1 MRIGELMRL
10 SDAKKCIKE
19 LFLNTDSVTA
29 LISERGV
36 GKTSLYK
43 QCADELG
50 IGYMGLYAAALEGP
64 DFMGL
69 PDKDRDKGITRYLAP
84 QFLPTV
90 QAVKEGLFPE
100 KGLLILEEINRVP
113 SDTTSV
119 LYPLL
124 LEKKIN
130 GHSLAAGWRIGV
142 TMNPDTMNYSV
153 NSLDDAML
161 DRFVAIEITANLD
174 DYIEYSVKNNPN
186 DDVLAFLQACPDMLL
201 IVRKASDS
209 TALSK
214 TPTPRAWTKLQELLN
229 KCKLEDKLLLELA
242 AGLLGPETASSFFG
256 YIKNRD
262 FKIPATYQIL
272 NSYDEVKEEI
282 NDIINKHRMDIITLI
297 IKKIVVVF
305 DESDLHIKNLNA
317 FLENLPEELGIFF
330 FKLLATNKPESF
342 QQICERLQ
350 CFDKVSDK
358 ILDILIS

>member
-1 MRIGELMRL
+1 MRL

-43 QCADELG
+43 QCSEELG
-50 IGYMGLYAAALEGP
+50 VGYMGLYAAALEGP

-90 QAVKEGLFPE
+90 QAIQEGLFPE
-100 KGLLILEEINRVP
+100 RGILVLEEINRVP

-124 LEKKIN
+124 LERKIN
-130 GHSLAAGWRIGV
+130 GHNLAQGWKIGV

-186 DDVLAFLQACPDMLL
+186 DDILAFLQACPDMLL
-201 IVRKASDS
+201 IVRKTSDS

-229 KCKLEDKLLLELA
+229 NCELEEKLMLELA

-256 YIKNRD
+256 FLKNRD
-262 FKIPATYQIL
+262 FTIPPTNKIL

-282 NDIINKHRMDIITLI
+282 NDIISKHRMDIITLI
-297 IKKIVVVF
+297 IKKIVVTF
-305 DESDLHIKNLNA
+305 EDTDIHIKNLNS

-330 FKLLATNKPESF
+330 FKLLATNRPESF
-342 QQICERLQ
+342 QNICEKIQ
-350 CFDKVSDK
+350 CFDKLSDK